1 MKNLFNM
8 DNTPMHLDAEHLLG
22 MIKLMKN
29 PISVH
34 AGEDATVIYA
44 NPHMLAV
51 WGKDSS
57 IIGKPLEEGLPEM
70 KGQPFREMFAT
81 SFREGKTY
89 SGIETPADLELN
101 GNLGTYYF
109 DFSYQPVR
117 NSDGKIIGV
126 MNSAID
132 VTERVKHRQTLDR
145 AKLDALVLEKE
156 QAINE
161 KLVAD
166 KLELESQVL
175 LRAREAVE
183 NAQQFKRLVEQ
194 APVAIAVFRT
204 EELFIDIVNPSML
217 EIWGK
222 KSSILGLPLSKAMP
236 ELDGQPFIGILQNVI
251 ACGTP
256 FFAKESK
263 AFVMHGGV
271 LTEGYYNFICQP
283 LKNPDGTVS
292 TVLQMVTE
300 VTEQVVAR
308 LEVQRTKEM
317 MDMAIDAANLGSWRI
332 DPETRNLA
340 YNDALARMYGYVGDT
355 AMTFDQA
362 IAQVTDEHK
371 GRLLMEIDKALESGG
386 VYDVTFE
393 QRRFDNDEVIWLKS
407 FGKVNL
413 HQNGQ
418 PIFTGFVMDVT
429 EAKKDEQRKHD
440 FISIVSHELK
450 TPLTSLNGYL
460 QLLQRLSKKAEDVQ
474 TGKIADSA
482 VRQLKRMNE
491 MVNGFLDLSRL
502 ESGKL
507 ILELSTFDFE
517 KLVREM
523 VAEAEMVD
531 SSHRFELISCDS
543 VEVVGDRLKIASVI
557 SNLLSNAAKYSP
569 GSDLVTISCDK
580 IEDQIHLSVIDKGI
594 GIAPEHIDNLF
605 DRFYRVNSSGQVSG
619 FGIGLY
625 LSREVITRHQG
636 KIWAESKLGEGST
649 FHFSLPII

>member
-1 MKNLFNM
+1 ML
-8 DNTPMHLDAEHLLG
+8 LDTEQLLG
-22 MIKLMKN
+22 MMKLIKN

-34 AGEDATVIYA
+34 AGDDATVLYA
-44 NPHMLAV
+44 NDYMLAV

-57 IIGKPLEEGLPEM
+57 IIGKPLEVGLPEM

-89 SGIETPADLELN
+89 TGTETPADLELQ
-101 GNLGTYYF
+101 GKLDTYYF

-117 NSDGKIIGV
+117 NSNGEIIAV

-132 VTERVKHRQTLDR
+132 VTERVKHRQTLDK

-161 KLVAD
+161 QLVAD

-204 EELFIDIVNPSML
+204 EELFGDIANESIL
-217 EIWGK
+217 KIWGK
-222 KSSILGLPLSKAMP
+222 DSSAIGLPLYKAMP
-236 ELDGQPFIGILQNVI
+236 ELDGQPFIGILKNVI
-251 ACGTP
+251 VSGKP
-256 FFAKESK
+256 YFGKESK
-263 AFVMHGGV
+263 AFVMHRGV

-283 LKNPDGTVS
+283 LKNPDGTIS
-292 TVLQMVTE
+292 SVLQMVTD
-300 VTEQVVAR
+300 VTAQVVAR

-332 DPETRNLA
+332 DPETKNLE
-340 YNDALARMYGYVGDT
+340 YNDALARMYGYSGDT
-355 AMTFDQA
+355 PMTFDQA
-362 IAQVTDEHK
+362 ISQVTEEHK
-371 GRLLMEIDKALESGG
+371 TRLLLEIDKALDMGG
-386 VYDVTFE
+386 LYDVTFE
-393 QRRFDNDEVIWLKS
+393 QRRFDSDEIIWLKS

-413 HQNGQ
+413 HENGQ
-418 PIFTGFVMDVT
+418 PVFTGFVMDVT

-460 QLLQRLSKKAEDVQ
+460 QLLQRMSKKSEDLQ
-474 TGKIADSA
+474 TGRIADSA

-502 ESGKL
+502 EAGKL
-507 ILELSTFDFE
+507 ILEMLTFDFE
-517 KLVREM
+517 KLVNEM
-523 VAEAEMVD
+523 IAEAELVD
-531 SSHRFELISCDS
+531 SSHRFELLNCDS
-543 VEVVGDRLKIASVI
+543 VHITGDRLKIASVI

-580 IEDQIHLSVIDKGI
+580 IGDQIHFSVSDSGI

-625 LSREVITRHQG
+625 LSKEVITRHQG
-636 KIWAESKLGEGST
+636 KIWVDSRLGEGST
-649 FHFSLPII
+649 FHFSLPVI